1 MTNDVWLEASDAAER
16 LHRTER
22 QIYRYGTTGRVR
34 TRRHGRR
41 TQFHA
46 TDIETLAAELGATDE
61 ARPPKAPR
69 QEIMEPG
76 AMLDYLRERDARL
89 DQAQRE
95 IQQLIYQLGQK
106 DAELG
111 RRALP
116 EAVDAL
122 RQELEQVKS
131 ERDAL
136 REQVTQRKPWWKIW

>member
-1 MTNDVWLEASDAAER
+1 MDEWIEASEAAER
-16 LHRTER
+16 LNRTER
-22 QIYRYGTTGRVR
+22 QVYRYGTAGRVR

-46 TDIETLAAELGATDE
+46 GDITTLAAELGASDE
-61 ARPPKAPR
+61 PRPPKPPR

-89 DQAQRE
+89 EQAQRE

-116 EAVDAL
+116 EDTDKL
-122 RQELEQVKS
+122 RQELEDVKK

-136 REQVTQRKPWWKIW
+136 LEQLNQRKPWWKRW